1 MSAYSQIESWITQTT
16 LVPAGAPDADGFW
29 QLPYGRVTLSLGA
42 SQQTDSFLLYVPLMS
57 VAGAGESTLAVF
69 YQYLLRLQLQG
80 ALPIG
85 MTFGMEE
92 DDTLVGMAGHYPL
105 KKIDF
110 PNFDKLLNKVASAA
124 DELCGL
130 LQSRFCELLDGEAPE
145 APREQAPQSAPTPAM
160 NAFQLSDEEL
170 LARMMQSVFF

>member
-1 MSAYSQIESWITQTT
+1 MSAYSQIESWLSQTA
-16 LVPAGAPDADGFW
+16 LAAVGAPDADGFW
-29 QLPYGRVTLSLGA
+29 HLPYGRVTLSLGA

-57 VAGAGESTLAVF
+57 VAGADESTLAAF
-69 YQYLLRLQLQG
+69 YQYLLQLQLQG

-92 DDTLVGMAGHYPL
+92 GDTLVGMAGHYPL

-110 PNFDKLLNKVASAA
+110 SSFDKLLNKVASAA

-130 LQSRFCELLDGEAPE
+130 LQSRFCELLDGEAPA
-145 APREQAPQSAPTPAM
+145 APLKRSPQNAPSPDL
-160 NAFQLSDEEL
+160 NASQLSDEEL
-170 LARMMQSVFF
+170 LARMMQSVLF